1 MTQCISMLRETFA
14 EFMKILPEGLITSQ
28 DDLADRAGF
37 ADAEKALLKAGTTKL
52 EAMICMALDAKAP
65 KKHILQHAST
75 FGNEF
80 KVMWQEHVHA
90 DLVDAARKC
99 GVEIPVVA
107 KAASSS
113 VGSGTTVTTPAKAA
127 SSSVGSGTTPDGSEG
142 TKKRKSVEISGD
154 PAEAAGPKRGTHP

>member
-1 MTQCISMLRETFA
+1 MLRETFA

-113 VGSGTTVTTPAKAA
+113 VGSGTT
-127 SSSVGSGTTPDGSEG
+127 PDGSEG